1 MKRLY
6 LLLLLLISTQ
16 WLNAQQ
22 YDSGSDFIQNLSG
35 PRVGITILTNGDIR
49 DQLNEKF
56 GYNSNIIS
64 QFGYQFETH
73 IMGDEN
79 FAGLIEGVVFI
90 GGLEHGLFLPSL
102 TGLFGARW
110 GDGYEIAVGPN
121 LSLAGA
127 GLVIGAGRTIKAGNV
142 NIPINIAWVP
152 STQRQRDEFD
162 STLGQEI
169 KSTYRTGHRFTLTIG
184 FNYRNR

>member
-1 MKRLY
+1 MKRLFVIVV
-6 LLLLLLISTQ
+6 LLSSTAC
-16 WLNAQQ
+16 LNAQQ
-22 YDSGSDFIQNLSG
+22 HDYGSDFIQNLSG
-35 PRVGITILTNGDIR
+35 PRVGVTFLTNGDIQ
-49 DQLNEKF
+49 DKLNEEF
-56 GYNSNIIS
+56 GYNYNMIS
-64 QFGYQFETH
+64 QFGYQFETQ

-79 FAGLIEGVVFI
+79 FAGLIEGIVFI

-110 GDGYEIAVGPN
+110 GDGYEVAVGPN

-127 GLVIGAGRTIKAGNV
+127 GLVIGVGRTIKAGNV
-142 NIPINIAWVP
+142 NIPINLAWVP

-162 STLGQEI
+162 STLEQYI
-169 KSTYRTGHRFTLTIG
+169 TSTYKTGHRFTLTIG